1 MTPVQTALAW
11 SVGLFVGMLI
21 CLEAGYR
28 IGSWGVERHKELE
41 HEGTGTIEAA
51 VFALLGLLLAFTFG
65 GAMSRLESRRAL
77 IVQEA
82 NAIGT
87 AYLRLDILPAAE
99 QPGMRELF
107 REYLDARLRGYERL
121 LQRDAANQDF
131 ARAATIQQQIW
142 SRAVAAGQGDSSHN
156 TVRVLLP
163 ALNEMIDVTTA
174 RAIALD
180 THLPELIFI
189 LLISVALLS
198 ALLAGHVMAKRM
210 HRSAL
215 HMFLYAGIISITIYA
230 VLDLDEPRSGL
241 IRLDRADQALI
252 ELRDSIR

>member
-1 MTPVQTALAW
+1 MTPVQTAVAW
-11 SVGLFVGMLI
+11 SVGLFLGMLV
-21 CLEAGYR
+21 CLEIGYR
-28 IGSWGVERHKELE
+28 IGSYGVARYQDLE

-99 QPGMRELF
+99 QPGMRHLF
-107 REYLDARLRGYERL
+107 REYLDARLSGYEKL
-121 LQRDAANQDF
+121 VQRDAANQDF

-142 SRAVAAGQGDSSHN
+142 SRAVAAGQNDSTQN

-180 THLPELIFI
+180 TAF
-189 LLISVALLS
+189 
-198 ALLAGHVMAKRM
+198 AGTDFCV
-210 HRSAL
+210 
-215 HMFLYAGIISITIYA
+215 
-230 VLDLDEPRSGL
+230 
-241 IRLDRADQALI
+241 ADQRGAVERVAGGACDGQAETSERVAYDFVCGDYFDHDLCGFGFGRAAFGI
-252 ELRDSIR
+252 DTARSRGSGVD